1 MYLSFIDDAFDR
13 ADNSSCPCPKGLK
26 KLSDISDQ
34 NEGLKG
40 REKERERERDRE
52 REKEIDRDRER
63 ERKREREREREK
75 ERKRE
80 REKEIEKE
88 RERKGEIE
96 RSVQNYRTTSIVDN
110 KCTYSSFSAGSH

>member
-40 REKERERERDRE
+40 REKERERERERERDRQRE

-63 ERKREREREREK
+63 ER
-75 ERKRE
+75 
-80 REKEIEKE
+80 
-88 RERKGEIE
+88 
-96 RSVQNYRTTSIVDN
+96 D
-110 KCTYSSFSAGSH
+110 

>member
-40 REKERERERDRE
+40 GERDRE
-52 REKEIDRDRER
+52 REREEETDTER
-63 ERKREREREREK
+63 ERDIYHYLCCQQYPIILYNHLLLLLFFKYFR
-75 ERKRE
+75 
-80 REKEIEKE
+80 I
-88 RERKGEIE
+88 
-96 RSVQNYRTTSIVDN
+96 
-110 KCTYSSFSAGSH
+110 SS